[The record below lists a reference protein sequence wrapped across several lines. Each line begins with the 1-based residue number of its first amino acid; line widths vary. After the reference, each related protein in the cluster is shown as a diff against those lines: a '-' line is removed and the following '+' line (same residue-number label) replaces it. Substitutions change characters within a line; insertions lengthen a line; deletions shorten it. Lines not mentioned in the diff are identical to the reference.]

1 MPNTILIIDDDRAIL
16 KVMQMNLEQ
25 EGFTVFTADNG
36 KDSLRILQEKYID
49 VVLLDHQM
57 PDTSG
62 LELLKIIKGKYTD
75 LPVIMVTAYGTI
87 EMAVGAMKSGAFHY
101 LAKPINYDEMFLLL
115 KNAMEQRRL
124 LNKVEML
131 TQEVKKIY
139 CLENIIT
146 NNQKMTEILETA
158 LNVADTE
165 ATILI
170 MGETGTGKELI
181 AKAIHYNS
189 RRSKGPFVKV
199 NCTALS
205 EALLESELFGHEKG
219 AYTGAYKMRKGRFE
233 LADGG
238 SIFLDEM
245 GDIPV
250 SMQLKLLRVLQEM
263 EFERVGGGE
272 TLKVDVRVIAA
283 TNKDLEGA
291 MKIGVFREDLYY
303 RINVITIKIP
313 PLRERKDDIPLLV
326 NYFIDKFNKKNNKNI
341 REASPELLDLLTEY
355 HWPGNIRELENT
367 IERAVI
373 LEKANILTPAHFSSI
388 DEKMTGSELKDEK
401 DEKTLLLELEG
412 KYKGA
417 PDKLARIADELKINP
432 STLYRK
438 RKKYGL
444 L

>member
-36 KDSLRILQEKYID
+36 KDSLCILQEKYID

-101 LAKPINYDEMFLLL
+101 LTKPINYDEMFLLL

-139 CLENIIT
+139 GLENIIT
-146 NNQKMTEILETA
+146 NNQKMKDVLETA

-170 MGETGTGKELI
+170 TGETGTGKELI

-189 RRSKGPFVKV
+189 KRSKGPFIKV

-205 EALLESELFGHEKG
+205 ETLLESELFGHEKG
-219 AYTGAYKMRKGRFE
+219 AFTGAYKMRKGRFE
-233 LADGG
+233 LADNG

-283 TNKDLEGA
+283 TNKDLEDA
-291 MKIGVFREDLYY
+291 MKKGEFREDLYY

-326 NYFIDKFNKKNNKNI
+326 NYFIGKFNKKNNKNI

-355 HWPGNIRELENT
+355 HWPGNIRELENA

-388 DEKMTGSELKDEK
+388 GEKMTGSELKNEK
-401 DEKTLLLELEG
+401 DEKSLLFELEE
-412 KYKGA
+412 KYKSA
-417 PDKLARIADELKINP
+417 PDKLARIAGDLNVNP